1 MSVNKLRRLPL
12 AAAALVACV
21 SAQAEYQSPDGNF
34 RMSGFGTL
42 GAVRTST
49 DDALYSY
56 PGQGGGATKHGSL
69 DPDSKIAVQG
79 TYKFAPTV
87 SATTQVMTKY
97 DAEGQYAPNVEW
109 AFAKWQATPGLNFR
123 AGRMGAPMFMV
134 SDFRDVGYAN
144 TTVRPPLDVYGQVP
158 ISHFDG
164 ADVSYQLN
172 LGSSTITATLWGGDA
187 SASYASSTSQPPVDV
202 IIKRQVGLNLQ
213 AELSEGLSLR
223 LGRSQG
229 KLTIKS
235 ATADALTAG
244 AGTSGLSAPVPNS
257 GLPKLVAG
265 ASNGAFV
272 NAGGP
277 AVASA
282 ATAALAQ
289 LSQVQDLLNPESVQ
303 ASFTGIGLAYDQD
316 NWVGSLEY
324 TKRKTKSYIA
334 DTTGWYT
341 TIGYRVNKYTPYVGF
356 SKITSDRR
364 ATNPLTPTSL
374 HTSSLI
380 ANTGGTSSPFYDG
393 AASADAGMAKEYG
406 GINAVLGTQKQDEKT
421 ITLGVRW
428 DATSSMAVKAQFDRV
443 RKPADSNGMFLI
455 ADPYQASAQA
465 FQNESRSVNVLTLSV
480 DFVF

>member
-1 MSVNKLRRLPL
+1 
-12 AAAALVACV
+12 
-21 SAQAEYQSPDGNF
+21 
-34 RMSGFGTL
+34 
-42 GAVRTST
+42 
-49 DDALYSY
+49 
-56 PGQGGGATKHGSL
+56 
-69 DPDSKIAVQG
+69 
-79 TYKFAPTV
+79 
-87 SATTQVMTKY
+87 VMTKY

-123 AGRMGAPMFMV
+123 AGRMGAPMFMI

-172 LGSSTITATLWGGDA
+172 LGSATVTTTLWGGDS
-187 SASYASSTSQPPVDV
+187 SAPYSSSLNKPPVDV
-202 IIKRQVGLNLQ
+202 VIKRQFGLNVL

-229 KLTIKS
+229 KLSIKNS
-235 ATADALTAG
+235 VASDQLTAG
-244 AGTSGLSAPVPNS
+244 ASTTAGLRAPIPANA
-257 GLPKLVAG
+257 LPKYVAS
-265 ASNGAFV
+265 ASNGAF
-272 NAGGP
+272 AGIGGP
-277 AVASA
+277 ASA
-282 ATAALAQ
+282 AAAQAAIDQLAT
-289 LSQVQDLLNPESVQ
+289 VQDLLNPESVQ

-316 NWVGSLEY
+316 NWVGSVEY
-324 TKRKTKSYIA
+324 TKRKTKSYIS

-341 TIGYRVNKYTPYVGF
+341 TVGYRINKYTPYVGY
-356 SKITSDRR
+356 SKIKSDRR
-364 ATNPLTPTSL
+364 STNPLTPTSL
-374 HTSSLI
+374 STSSLI
-380 ANTGGTSSPFYDG
+380 TNLGGSQPALAALAAGLDSSV
-393 AASADAGMAKEYG
+393 ASEYA
-406 GINAVLGTQKQDEKT
+406 GINQVLGTQKQDEKT

-455 ADPYQASAQA
+455 ADPAQASAQA